1 MSNLFIRFAI
11 KATVVLTVAF
21 CVHVAVLNVF
31 QLPLFENK
39 IVLSYVVNLLLVVI
53 IFGLLYLSK
62 NKFKDQ
68 LGFLFIAGS
77 ALKFGVFFVVFYP
90 FFKLDNHISKL
101 EFAAFF
107 VPYGLGL
114 ILETI
119 SLVKWLNKLD

>member
-1 MSNLFIRFAI
+1 MSNPFIRFAI
-11 KATVVLTVAF
+11 KATVILTVAF
-21 CVHVAVLNVF
+21 CIHVAVLYVF
-31 QLPLFENK
+31 KLPLFENK

-62 NKFKDQ
+62 RKFKDQ

-90 FFKLDNHISKL
+90 FFKLDNHISKF

>member
-11 KATVVLTVAF
+11 KATVVLTVSF
-21 CVHVAVLNVF
+21 CIHVAVLNVF

-62 NKFKDQ
+62 RKFKDQ

-77 ALKFGVFFVVFYP
+77 VLKFGVFFVVFYP

-119 SLVKWLNKLD
+119 SLVKWLNKID

>member
-21 CVHVAVLNVF
+21 CIHVAVLNVF

-62 NKFKDQ
+62 KKFKDQ

>member
-1 MSNLFIRFAI
+1 MSNPFKDF
-11 KATVVLTVAF
+11 TVKVTALLSIAF
-21 CVHVAVLNVF
+21 VIHIVILKLLK
-31 QLPLFENK
+31 LPLFDNK
-39 IVLSYVVNLLLVVI
+39 IVLSYVVNLLLVVT

-62 NKFKDQ
+62 KKFKDQ

-90 FFKLDNHISKL
+90 FFKLDDHISKL

-114 ILETI
+114 ILETF